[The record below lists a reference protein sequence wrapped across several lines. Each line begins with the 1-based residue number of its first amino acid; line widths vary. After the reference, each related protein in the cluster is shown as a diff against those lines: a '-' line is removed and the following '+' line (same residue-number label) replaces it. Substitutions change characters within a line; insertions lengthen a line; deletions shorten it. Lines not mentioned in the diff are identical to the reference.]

1 MPVNSCSDNGKPG
14 YKWGDA
20 GKCYT
25 YAPGNNKSKTA
36 AKRKALAQGIAIGDI
51 DIQRANEIT
60 TTSMGSGIKNPQQG
74 YPKKRKP
81 KVKKVAEDLTQD
93 EAMLAMALIA
103 IAEKY
108 GKFNEDGTGIW
119 AGYETPEENDE
130 KEIGVKCSNCVLY
143 AGGSVCKIIEASV
156 DPEGKCR
163 FAVIPDGVVSIDNEE
178 NEDMGYEEETSYDFL
193 NDLLMAEELDT
204 YSEFL
209 DKFDL
214 ADLILISL
222 IDSEEEPEDDEMED
236 EEEGAE
242 EDEEDGEEEEE
253 MSEHPELSP
262 MQIAQY
268 EGYESIVE
276 KFGKFDQTTGRN
288 GAHYAPADKNPF
300 KDEGLVC
307 SNCVFYEGG
316 QGCEIVSG
324 QIDPNAICKLWIIP
338 EHLLSGGESDIEKV
352 TYGRPGPN
360 DPRKTPAKPSE
371 RRRGSRKN
379 PKGSAQSGASVTFGE
394 AVTSSLKAKMEAH
407 NKKADSA
414 SKKATMSALK
424 AVYRR
429 GAGAFSTS
437 HRPGMTRGQWAM
449 ARVNAYLY
457 LLRNGRPSNP
467 NYTTDNDLLPK
478 GHPKSSK

>member
-1 MPVNSCSDNGKPG
+1 MPIQSCSDDDKPG
-14 YKWGDA
+14 FKWGDG

-25 YAPGNNKSKTA
+25 YTPGDEQSKMDA
-36 AKRKALAQGIAIGDI
+36 RKKALAQGIAIGDI
-51 DIQRANEIT
+51 DIERANEIT
-60 TTSMGSGIKNPQQG
+60 TGSMGSGVKNPQQG
-74 YPKKRKP
+74 YPRKRRR

-93 EAMLAMALIA
+93 EAMLAMALVA

-119 AGYETPEENDE
+119 AGYESAEENDD
-130 KEIGVKCSNCVLY
+130 KGIGVKCSNCVLY
-143 AGGSVCKIIEASV
+143 AGGSVCKIIEGSV
-156 DPEGKCR
+156 EPEGKCR
-163 FAVIPDGVVSIDNEE
+163 FAVIPDGIVTVDDDDEE
-178 NEDMGYEEETSYDFL
+178 MEDEETSYDFL
-193 NDLLMAEELDT
+193 NELLMAEELDA

-222 IDSEEEPEDDEMED
+222 IDAEEDSEDDEV
-236 EEEGAE
+236 
-242 EDEEDGEEEEE
+242 EDEEDGEDEEE

-276 KFGKFDQTTGRN
+276 KFGKFDQTAGRN

-300 KDEGLVC
+300 KNEGLIC

-338 EHLLSGGESDIEKV
+338 EHLLSSADSSIEKV

-379 PKGSAQSGASVTFGE
+379 PKGSAESGASVTFSD
-394 AVTSSLKAKMEAH
+394 AVTSSLKAKMENH
-407 NKKADSA
+407 NKKVDA
-414 SKKATMSALK
+414 SSKRATMSALK